1 MGRLFWAI
9 ALAFIMLLTAC
20 EGVRTA
26 DPIPTK
32 PLVAQALA
40 LQVQQTQAQ
49 LTQHLRLREAATDI
63 QITQVKIQQRSSLP
77 IDDLPGYRVQGTYTV
92 KLALPSHT
100 IVRRNNPYDL
110 YLQRQRE
117 GKTWRLARWQT
128 DEVGD
133 SFWVTQLVPPPTLD

>member
-1 MGRLFWAI
+1 M
-9 ALAFIMLLTAC
+9 
-20 EGVRTA
+20 
-26 DPIPTK
+26 
-32 PLVAQALA
+32 AQALT

-49 LTQHLRLREAATDI
+49 LTQQLRLREAATEI
-63 QITQVKIQQRSSLP
+63 QITQVKIQQRSPLT
-77 IDDLPGYRVQGTYTV
+77 IDDLPGYRVQGTYTF

-110 YLQRQRE
+110 YLQRQSE

-133 SFWVTQLVPPPTLD
+133 AFWVTQLVPPPTLE